1 MKKLT
6 QEILLDLESNLE
18 EKARMMFLDDS
29 RMSRLRL
36 QGYLDGMT
44 DFRIELF
51 RCLREKNEDNSM
63 QESEVN
69 TGYDTDL
76 IREIVEMHKKI
87 VKIHEMTKAMLLL
100 LNQIDFLG
108 GKNDVEEF
116 FGKDVG
122 NVTEP
127 PRFSV
132 N

>member
-1 MKKLT
+1 MKEMT
-6 QEILLDLESNLE
+6 QEILLDLESKLE

-29 RMSRLRL
+29 RMSQLRL

-51 RCLREKNEDNSM
+51 RYLREKNENNSM
-63 QESEVN
+63 QESGVD
-69 TGYDTDL
+69 GDYDTDL

-87 VKIHEMTKAMLLL
+87 VKIHEMTKAMILL

-122 NVTEP
+122 NGNGVGKAD
-127 PRFSV
+127 
-132 N
+132 